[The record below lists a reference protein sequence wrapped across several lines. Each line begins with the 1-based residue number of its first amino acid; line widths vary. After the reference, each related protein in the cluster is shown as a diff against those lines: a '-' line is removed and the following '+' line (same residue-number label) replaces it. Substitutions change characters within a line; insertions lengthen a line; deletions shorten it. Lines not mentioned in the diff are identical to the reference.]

1 MVVFL
6 VFLQDGVLELEVRF
20 IASYPCCFLH
30 VTLVCMVDLTRGPSS
45 LYVVWPIGTGAVI
58 PVSVLPRQ
66 LSSMKSRSM
75 VQFDCL
81 VGY

>member
-20 IASYPCCFLH
+20 IASYPCSVFFMLLWCAWLILREAL
-30 VTLVCMVDLTRGPSS
+30 LV
-45 LYVVWPIGTGAVI
+45 LYVVWPIGTGA
-58 PVSVLPRQ
+58 VSVLPRQ

-75 VQFDCL
+75 VQSDCL